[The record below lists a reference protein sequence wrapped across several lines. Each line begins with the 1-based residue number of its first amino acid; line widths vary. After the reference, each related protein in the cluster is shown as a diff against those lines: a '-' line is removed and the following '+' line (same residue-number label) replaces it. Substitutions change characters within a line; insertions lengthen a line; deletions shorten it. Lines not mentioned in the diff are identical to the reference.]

1 MALQGGCRIGTNN
14 VCERVEGPQGP
25 DFNRLD
31 WEKHMKSRMQKGFTL
46 VEIAIV
52 LVIVGLLI
60 GGVLKGQEMITNA
73 KLKRIESDNAGLAA
87 AMFSYQDRYLQLPGD
102 DSGAGSRFDIYTK
115 TGGVGAAA
123 NGSGDGVIDGVWDN
137 VVVSSSW
144 SDESSSSS
152 PTQETS
158 KFFGHLRAAGLIPG
172 GSGEDPTRPTN
183 AYGGLIGIQNG
194 SLGIAGHVNIF
205 GQIEGAIARIL
216 EARLDD
222 NAADSGRIQ
231 SNKSAGSNGMA
242 AGAASDGAAYD
253 DNARYDMAF
262 RL

>member
-1 MALQGGCRIGTNN
+1 MLNT
-14 VCERVEGPQGP
+14 
-25 DFNRLD
+25 
-31 WEKHMKSRMQKGFTL
+31 KQKGFTL

-102 DSGAGSRFDIYTK
+102 DGDAQSRFDVYTAGDSTTK
-115 TGGVGAAA
+115 A
-123 NGSGDGVIDGVWDN
+123 NGDGDGVISGIWN
-137 VVVSSSW
+137 VTVD
-144 SDESSSSS
+144 SDKWVDATANDEA
-152 PTQETS
+152 S
-158 KFFGHLRAAGLIPG
+158 KFFGHLRAAGIIAG
-172 GSGEDPTRPTN
+172 GSGNDPTRPTN

-194 SLGIAGHVNIF
+194 ALAMAGHVIIF
-205 GQIEGAIARIL
+205 GQIEGAISRIL

-222 NAADSGRIQ
+222 SSATTGRIQ
-231 SNKSAGSNGMA
+231 SNESTENEMKVG
-242 AGAASDGAAYD
+242 GALATQAKYD
-253 DNARYDMAF
+253 ESVRYDMAF

>member
-1 MALQGGCRIGTNN
+1 
-14 VCERVEGPQGP
+14 
-25 DFNRLD
+25 
-31 WEKHMKSRMQKGFTL
+31 MKSRMQKGFTL

-102 DSGAGSRFDIYTK
+102 DTQADTRFSIYTAGD
-115 TGGVGAAA
+115 TTIIGD
-123 NGSGDGVIDGVWDN
+123 GSGTVDGGWQG
-137 VVVSSSW
+137 STTAT
-144 SDESSSSS
+144 S
-152 PTQETS
+152 PNHETAIFW
-158 KFFGHLRAAGLIPG
+158 KHLRAAGLIPG
-172 GSGEDPTRPTN
+172 DGNDATQPTN

-194 SLGIAGHVNIF
+194 SLGISGHVTIF
-205 GQIEGAIARIL
+205 GAIEGPIARIL

-222 NAADSGRIQ
+222 GKPNSGRVQ
-231 SNKSAGSNGMA
+231 ADVS
-242 AGAASDGAAYD
+242 GANMTATSSTSTSYLDTQ
-253 DNARYDMAF
+253 RYDIAF

>member
-1 MALQGGCRIGTNN
+1 MQL
-14 VCERVEGPQGP
+14 
-25 DFNRLD
+25 
-31 WEKHMKSRMQKGFTL
+31 KKQKGFTL

-87 AMFSYQDRYLQLPGD
+87 ALFSYQDRYLQLPGD
-102 DSGAGSRFDIYTK
+102 DSGAADRFDVYTDL
-115 TGGVGAAA
+115 TFNGG
-123 NGSGDGVIDGVWDN
+123 GDGVIGDGTDWDT
-137 VVVSSSW
+137 V
-144 SDESSSSS
+144 DTTFAAGA
-152 PTQETS
+152 TQEST

-172 GSGEDPTRPTN
+172 GSGTDGTRPTN

-194 SLGIAGHVNIF
+194 SLQIAGHVTVF

-222 NAADSGRIQ
+222 NNSSTGRMRGALVAGNMDAAT
-231 SNKSAGSNGMA
+231 APA
-242 AGAASDGAAYD
+242 AVTTGTGYAESD
-253 DNARYDMAF
+253 RYNLAF